1 MNKKFNFRLIAGLI
15 IVFALTVAFKNI
27 LTIDTCGSA
36 IKDIVRYFMYFTM
49 LSNISVATYF
59 IGNGIGKKSFFFKNI
74 NVKFTLMVMMLIT
87 TIVYF
92 IMLFKIEPTLLANIA
107 NFILHLFSTIFIFTD
122 YILNDKKGTLKLN
135 APIKWA
141 SVFIFYVPYVIIL
154 SEIINLYPYPFI
166 DLNVLPVT
174 TVIITTILIILG
186 FITIGYLLLGMD
198 KLLAKIKK

>member
-1 MNKKFNFRLIAGLI
+1 MKKKINFRLIMGLI
-15 IVFALTVAFKNI
+15 IIFALIVAFKNI

-49 LSNISVATYF
+49 ISNISVATYF
-59 IGNGIGKKSFFFKNI
+59 IGNGLNKNNFFFKNI

-92 IMLFKIEPTLLANIA
+92 SMLFKIEPTILSNIT
-107 NFILHLFSTIFIFTD
+107 NFILHFFSTIFIFLD
-122 YILNDKKGTLKLN
+122 YILHDTKGTLKLS

-141 SVFIFYVPYVIIL
+141 SIFIFYIPYVVIL

-174 TVIITTILIILG
+174 TVIITAILIIIV
-186 FITIGYLLLGMD
+186 FIIIGYMLLAMD
-198 KLLAKIKK
+198 KLLFKIK